1 MRLLRSSIADARSW
15 AASSPRCWRRRAR
28 TLAQRRCTL
37 RRAQGP
43 RPWRS
48 VGFRAT
54 SAGTCKHE
62 ASYAGATPRAQS
74 CSARGEAGVRGA
86 CGAGKAWVSVAVLT
100 ELRRRRKRCRG
111 AGWVSSRSSLL
122 QTLHWPH
129 RSHRAHTQGQ
139 ASAGP
144 HRAAR
149 GSAPAQAVYVTAQG
163 TAHGTAHRAGKKK
176 TPQQSG
182 AFRAGIGGAEQG
194 YAWSQAC
201 ALRRAAK
208 IPWNFQRR
216 SNRRKAPVCALAC
229 QSMA

>member
-1 MRLLRSSIADARSW
+1 M
-15 AASSPRCWRRRAR
+15 
-28 TLAQRRCTL
+28 AQRRCTL

-43 RPWRS
+43 SPWRS
-48 VGFRAT
+48 VGFLAA
-54 SAGTCKHE
+54 SAGNCKHE
-62 ASYAGATPRAQS
+62 ASFAGTTPRAQS
-74 CSARGEAGVRGA
+74 CGASGEAGVRGA

-100 ELRRRRKRCRG
+100 AVLTELRRRRRRCRG
-111 AGWVSSRSSLL
+111 AGWVSSRSSVL

-129 RSHRAHTQGQ
+129 GSHRAHTQGQ

-144 HRAAR
+144 RRAAR
-149 GSAPAQAVYVTAQG
+149 GSAPARAVYVTAQG
-163 TAHGTAHRAGKKK
+163 TAHGTARRAGKKR

-182 AFRAGIGGAEQG
+182 ASRAGIGGAEQG
-194 YAWSQAC
+194 YAWSQVC

-229 QSMA
+229 QSIS